1 MRNFMRNFIRN
12 FIRNP
17 VEQVG
22 FTRLEAVLQKK
33 ISIVFALVMMMT
45 AAGFAQIP
53 TSGNVF
59 LGYSYNRAD
68 TGADNR
74 GNLNGWEGSVEGK
87 FLPYVGIV
95 ADVSAQYG
103 SLPDPYLGVN
113 ASTRVQSYLFGPRV
127 SFSTGKI
134 RPFAHI
140 LIGAAH
146 VNESDFG
153 FSNSETDFADAVG
166 GGIDYHL
173 IPRVSWRVQ
182 LDDLQT
188 RFNGS
193 RQDDGRFSTG
203 LVLKF

>member
-1 MRNFMRNFIRN
+1 LGL
-12 FIRNP
+12 
-17 VEQVG
+17 QG
-22 FTRLEAVLQKK
+22 LEDALRKN
-33 ISIVFALVMMMT
+33 ISIVFALMMMMT

-68 TGADNR
+68 TGLDNR
-74 GNLNGWEGSVEGK
+74 GNLNGWEGSIEGK
-87 FLPYVGIV
+87 VLPYVGIV
-95 ADVSAQYG
+95 ADVSGHYG
-103 SLPDPYLGVN
+103 TLPDQFVGVN
-113 ASTRVQSYLFGPRV
+113 APTHVVSYLVGPRV
-127 SFSTGKI
+127 SFSTGKL

-140 LIGAAH
+140 LFGAAH
-146 VNESDFG
+146 VSEADFA
-153 FSNSETDFADAVG
+153 FSNSETDFADAIG

-188 RFNGS
+188 RFNGL
-193 RQDDGRFSTG
+193 RQDDARFSTG